1 MNPII
6 PNDVLY
12 LYIITDKLIG
22 LGWLLMLLSMMLFI
36 FHIIVYIDY
45 LDYENKSVKLD
56 DSIMKYNYN
65 NGKKIRFVI
74 SLVFV
79 ISIIILTLVPKSDQL
94 MLLILNNYMTPD
106 TLNSLS
112 DNGKDI
118 LNEYINIIKS
128 GIH

>member
-6 PNDVLY
+6 PNNVLY

-22 LGWLLMLLSMMLFI
+22 LAWLLMILSMATFL
-36 FHIIVYIDY
+36 FHIIIYMDY
-45 LDYENKSVKLD
+45 GNESVRQD
-56 DSIMKYNYN
+56 VFMKYNYDH
-65 NGKKIRFVI
+65 GKKIRLGLASV
-74 SLVFV
+74 LML
-79 ISIIILTLVPKSDQL
+79 SIILLTLVPNSDQL

-128 GIH
+128 GMH

>member
-12 LYIITDKLIG
+12 LYIILDKVIG
-22 LGWLLMLLSMMLFI
+22 LAWLLMILSIVLFV
-36 FHIIVYIDY
+36 FHMVVYM
-45 LDYENKSVKLD
+45 DYENKSVKLD
-56 DSIMKYNYN
+56 DAGIMKYNYDN
-65 NGKKIRFVI
+65 VKKIRLVLV
-74 SLVFV
+74 LVFAV
-79 ISIIILTLVPKSDQL
+79 SIILLTITPRSDKF
-94 MLLILNNYMTPD
+94 MLLILNTYMTPD

-118 LNEYINIIKS
+118 LNQYIDIIKS

>member
-1 MNPII
+1 MTPII
-6 PNDVLY
+6 PNEVMY
-12 LYIITDKLIG
+12 LYIIFDKIIG
-22 LGWLLMLLSMMLFI
+22 LAYLLMILSMLIFLFHMVI
-36 FHIIVYIDY
+36 YM
-45 LDYENKSVKLD
+45 DYEKESVKPD
-56 DSIMKYNYN
+56 IDGFTKYNYVH
-65 NGKKIRFVI
+65 GKKIRLCI
-74 SLVFV
+74 IIVFV
-79 ISIIILTLVPKSDQL
+79 ISITILTITPKSEQF

>member
-6 PNDVLY
+6 PNDILY
-12 LYIITDKLIG
+12 LYIIFDKVIG
-22 LGWLLMLLSMMLFI
+22 LAWLLMILSIAVFLF
-36 FHIIVYIDY
+36 HMIIYMDY
-45 LDYENKSVKLD
+45 GNKSVRQD
-56 DSIMKYNYN
+56 AFMKFNYDH
-65 NGKKIRFVI
+65 GKKIRLGMAI
-74 SLVFV
+74 VFV
-79 ISIIILTLVPKSDQL
+79 ISIIILTVTPRSDQF
-94 MLLILNNYMTPD
+94 MLLILNTYMTPD

>member
-12 LYIITDKLIG
+12 LYIIFDKVIG
-22 LGWLLMLLSMMLFI
+22 LTWLLMILSMVLFA
-36 FHIIVYIDY
+36 FHMVVYM
-45 LDYENKSVKLD
+45 DYENKSVKSD
-56 DSIMKYNYN
+56 IDCITKYNYDH
-65 NGKKIRFVI
+65 GKKIRLGIVI
-74 SLVFV
+74 IFA
-79 ISIIILTLVPKSDQL
+79 ISIIILTVTPRSDQF

>member
-56 DSIMKYNYN
+56 DAIMKYNYN
-65 NGKKIRFVI
+65 HGKKIRFVI
-74 SLVFV
+74 TLVFV

>member
-1 MNPII
+1 MTPII

-12 LYIITDKLIG
+12 LYIILDKVIG
-22 LGWLLMLLSMMLFI
+22 LAWLLMILSMLLFL
-36 FHIIVYIDY
+36 FHMVVYM
-45 LDYENKSVKLD
+45 DYEKRSGYPDIDVVT
-56 DSIMKYNYN
+56 KYNYDH
-65 NGKKIRFVI
+65 GKKIRLCIVI
-74 SLVFV
+74 VFA
-79 ISIIILTLVPKSDQL
+79 ISIIMLTVTPKSEQF

>member
-12 LYIITDKLIG
+12 LYIIFDKVIG
-22 LGWLLMLLSMMLFI
+22 LAWLLMILSMVLFA
-36 FHIIVYIDY
+36 FHMVVYM
-45 LDYENKSVKLD
+45 DYENKSVESD
-56 DSIMKYNYN
+56 IDPITKYNYDH
-65 NGKKIRFVI
+65 GKKIRLLIV
-74 SLVFV
+74 LVFI
-79 ISIIILTLVPKSDQL
+79 ISIILLTIIPRSDQF
-94 MLLILNNYMTPD
+94 MLLILNTYMTPD

-128 GIH
+128 GMH

>member
-6 PNDVLY
+6 PNEVIY
-12 LYIITDKLIG
+12 LYIILDKVIG
-22 LGWLLMLLSMMLFI
+22 LAWLLMILSMLLFL
-36 FHIIVYIDY
+36 FHMVVYMDYDKKSGNQDID
-45 LDYENKSVKLD
+45 VVT
-56 DSIMKYNYN
+56 KYNYDH
-65 NGKKIRFVI
+65 GKKIRLGI
-74 SLVFV
+74 LIVFV
-79 ISIIILTLVPKSDQL
+79 ISIIMLTILPGSKQF

>member
-12 LYIITDKLIG
+12 LYIIFDKVIG
-22 LGWLLMLLSMMLFI
+22 LAWLLMILSIAIFLF
-36 FHIIVYIDY
+36 HMIIYMDY
-45 LDYENKSVKLD
+45 GNKSVRQD
-56 DSIMKYNYN
+56 AFTKYNYDH
-65 NGKKIRFVI
+65 GKKIR
-74 SLVFV
+74 LVLV
-79 ISIIILTLVPKSDQL
+79 AVLIISIIILSLVPNSDQF
-94 MLLILNNYMTPD
+94 MLLILNTYMTPD

>member
-6 PNDVLY
+6 PNEVIY
-12 LYIITDKLIG
+12 LYIILDKVIG
-22 LGWLLMLLSMMLFI
+22 LAWLLMILSMLLFL
-36 FHIIVYIDY
+36 FHMVVYM
-45 LDYENKSVKLD
+45 DYEKKAGNQDIDAVT
-56 DSIMKYNYN
+56 KYNYDH
-65 NGKKIRFVI
+65 GKKIRLGI
-74 SLVFV
+74 LIVFV
-79 ISIIILTLVPKSDQL
+79 ILPESEQF

-128 GIH
+128 GMH

>member
-6 PNDVLY
+6 PNEVIY
-12 LYIITDKLIG
+12 LYIILDKVIG
-22 LGWLLMLLSMMLFI
+22 LAWLLMILSMVIFLF
-36 FHIIVYIDY
+36 HMIIYMDY
-45 LDYENKSVKLD
+45 GNKSVEQD
-56 DSIMKYNYN
+56 AFMKYNYN
-65 NGKKIRFVI
+65 HGKKIRLGI
-74 SLVFV
+74 AIVFV
-79 ISIIILTLVPKSDQL
+79 ISIIILTVTPRSDQF
-94 MLLILNNYMTPD
+94 MLLILNTYMTPD

>member
-12 LYIITDKLIG
+12 LYIIFDKVIG
-22 LGWLLMLLSMMLFI
+22 LGYLIMILSMVLFL
-36 FHIIVYIDY
+36 FHMVVYM
-45 LDYENKSVKLD
+45 DYENKSIKHGYSGVV
-56 DSIMKYNYN
+56 KYNYDH
-65 NGKKIRFVI
+65 GKKIRLGITV
-74 SLVFV
+74 LFV
-79 ISIIILTLVPKSDQL
+79 ISIIILTITPRSEQF
-94 MLLILNNYMTPD
+94 MLLILNTYMTPD

-118 LNEYINIIKS
+118 LNQYIDIIKS

>member
-6 PNDVLY
+6 SNDVLY
-12 LYIITDKLIG
+12 LYIIFDKVIG
-22 LGWLLMLLSMMLFI
+22 LAWLLMILSMVIFLF
-36 FHIIVYIDY
+36 HMIIYMDY
-45 LDYENKSVKLD
+45 GNNSVRQD
-56 DSIMKYNYN
+56 AFMKYNYDH
-65 NGKKIRFVI
+65 GKKIR
-74 SLVFV
+74 LVLV
-79 ISIIILTLVPKSDQL
+79 SVLIISIIILTVTPKSEQF

>member
-12 LYIITDKLIG
+12 LYIIFDKVIG
-22 LGWLLMLLSMMLFI
+22 LAWLLMILSIAIFLF
-36 FHIIVYIDY
+36 HMIIYMDY
-45 LDYENKSVKLD
+45 GNKSVRQD
-56 DSIMKYNYN
+56 AFMKFNYD
-65 NGKKIRFVI
+65 NGKKIRLSMVI
-74 SLVFV
+74 VFA
-79 ISIIILTLVPKSDQL
+79 ISIIILTVTPRSDQF
-94 MLLILNNYMTPD
+94 MLLILNTYMTPD

-128 GIH
+128 GMH

>member
-1 MNPII
+1 MNHII
-6 PNDVLY
+6 PNNVLY
-12 LYIITDKLIG
+12 LYIIFDKVIG
-22 LGWLLMLLSMMLFI
+22 LAWLLMILSMVLFA
-36 FHIIVYIDY
+36 FHMVVYM
-45 LDYENKSVKLD
+45 DYENKSVKPD
-56 DSIMKYNYN
+56 DAGIMKYNYDH
-65 NGKKIRFVI
+65 GKKIRLGI
-74 SLVFV
+74 LIVFV
-79 ISIIILTLVPKSDQL
+79 ISIIMLTILPGSEQF

>member
-6 PNDVLY
+6 SNDVLY
-12 LYIITDKLIG
+12 LYIIFDKVIG
-22 LGWLLMLLSMMLFI
+22 LAWLLMILSMVLFA
-36 FHIIVYIDY
+36 FHMVVYM
-45 LDYENKSVKLD
+45 DYENKSVKPD
-56 DSIMKYNYN
+56 DAGMKYNYDH
-65 NGKKIRFVI
+65 GKKIRLVLV
-74 SLVFV
+74 LVFAV
-79 ISIIILTLVPKSDQL
+79 SIILLTITPKSEQF

-128 GIH
+128 GMH

>member
-6 PNDVLY
+6 PNEVIY
-12 LYIITDKLIG
+12 LYIILDKVIG
-22 LGWLLMLLSMMLFI
+22 LAWLLMILSMLLFL
-36 FHIIVYIDY
+36 FHMVVYM
-45 LDYENKSVKLD
+45 DYEKKSGNQDIDVVT
-56 DSIMKYNYN
+56 KYNYDH
-65 NGKKIRFVI
+65 GKKIRLCIVI
-74 SLVFV
+74 VFA
-79 ISIIILTLVPKSDQL
+79 ISIIMLTVTPRSDQF

>member
-12 LYIITDKLIG
+12 LYIIFDKVIG
-22 LGWLLMLLSMMLFI
+22 LAWLLMILSMAIFLF
-36 FHIIVYIDY
+36 HMIIYMDY
-45 LDYENKSVKLD
+45 GNDSVRQD
-56 DSIMKYNYN
+56 AFMKYNYDH
-65 NGKKIRFVI
+65 GKKIR
-74 SLVFV
+74 LVLV
-79 ISIIILTLVPKSDQL
+79 SVLIISIIILTVTPKSEQF

>member
-6 PNDVLY
+6 SNDVLY
-12 LYIITDKLIG
+12 LYIIFDKVIG
-22 LGWLLMLLSMMLFI
+22 LAWLLMILSIVIFLF
-36 FHIIVYIDY
+36 HMIIYMDY
-45 LDYENKSVKLD
+45 GNKSVRQDAFIKF
-56 DSIMKYNYN
+56 NYDH
-65 NGKKIRFVI
+65 GKKIRLSMVI
-74 SLVFV
+74 VFV
-79 ISIIILTLVPKSDQL
+79 ISIIILTVTPRSDQF
-94 MLLILNNYMTPD
+94 MLLILNTYMTPD